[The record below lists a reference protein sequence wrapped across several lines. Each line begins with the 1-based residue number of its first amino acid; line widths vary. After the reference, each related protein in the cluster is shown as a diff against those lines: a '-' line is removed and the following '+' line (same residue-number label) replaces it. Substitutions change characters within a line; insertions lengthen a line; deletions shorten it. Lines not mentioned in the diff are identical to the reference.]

1 MKILELVENCT
12 RIGISGHENPDGD
25 CAGSCCGLALY
36 LRKVMP
42 QAAVD
47 IYLESM
53 PDALVRNIPGADTI
67 IYDVTGSEEDY
78 DAFIILDSEPSRTGK
93 AERRFD
99 RAKMAADKMREGGH
113 CIVLLNKTDLHTY
126 TKKETIID
134 VFTNIFK
141 GDQTELPTILPC
153 SLLTG
158 EGMELLSDE
167 ISTLFHTGSIEHKN
181 EVFLSSSRHKEAV
194 REAEKSISLVLD
206 SIHAGM
212 SEEFYA
218 IDLMNAYDSLGKILG
233 EAVEDD
239 LVEEIFSKFC
249 MGK

>member
-1 MKILELVENCT
+1 MKILELVKNCT

-93 AERRFD
+93 AEQLFD
-99 RAKMAADKMREGGH
+99 RLGKKSILFLRGKGNEGGGRRGRY
-113 CIVLLNKTDLHTY
+113 IY
-126 TKKETIID
+126 
-134 VFTNIFK
+134 FQ
-141 GDQTELPTILPC
+141 GGSC
-153 SLLTG
+153 SLY
-158 EGMELLSDE
+158 
-167 ISTLFHTGSIEHKN
+167 
-181 EVFLSSSRHKEAV
+181 SRI
-194 REAEKSISLVLD
+194 RTPSR
-206 SIHAGM
+206 
-212 SEEFYA
+212 
-218 IDLMNAYDSLGKILG
+218 
-233 EAVEDD
+233 
-239 LVEEIFSKFC
+239 
-249 MGK
+249 